1 MHSYVH
7 CSTISSSQYKELPK
21 CPLTEEWIKKMWYI
35 CVYIY
40 IHTHTHTHTHN
51 GMLVTEKNKI
61 VLFLE
66 MWMDLETVILSEVR
80 KRKISIILN
89 II

>member
-1 MHSYVH
+1 MP
-7 CSTISSSQYKELPK
+7 IDRGMDKEDVVYM
-21 CPLTEEWIKKMWYI
+21 CI
-35 CVYIY
+35 YIY
-40 IHTHTHTHTHN
+40 THTHTHTHTHN